1 MAMTAAPAAIP
12 AAPVPDVTVP
22 DAPVPQ
28 QTTGQ
33 SAGQTTSQTTGQTT
47 GQQPQLTREQQAQK
61 DIEQQ
66 EHQRIMGIM
75 PAFNST
81 SNAHAVPLTASQ
93 KIALSFRSAVDP
105 WQFGITIVAAGIGQA
120 ENSHPGYQQGW
131 EGYGKRYAASY
142 ADLFDGTIIGNGLL
156 PAALHQDPRYFRL
169 GVGSAWHRFFYAAST
184 NVLCKGDN
192 GKWQPN
198 YSNVGGNIISGFISE
213 AYYPRSEA
221 GTGEVFTNAAVVT
234 LEGAIGSELLEF
246 WPDIHRKL
254 FKNKE
259 DSYTRAAEEEAKRN
273 QKPSV
278 PPAVPTQDVKP
289 APQQ

>member
-1 MAMTAAPAAIP
+1 LPEAPR
-12 AAPVPDVTVP
+12 
-22 DAPVPQ
+22 PQ
-28 QTTGQ
+28 QTT
-33 SAGQTTSQTTGQTT
+33 APAPAQTAPSVAPQTDAQK
-47 GQQPQLTREQQAQK
+47 QQELDRKAQAAK
-61 DIEQQ
+61 DIEAQ

-81 SNAHAVPLTASQ
+81 SNANAVPLTAGQ
-93 KIALSFRSAVDP
+93 KIQLSFRSAVDP

-120 ENSHPGYQQGW
+120 EDSHPGYQQGW

-169 GVGSAWHRFFYAAST
+169 GVGSKWHRFFYAAST
-184 NVLCKGDN
+184 NILCKGDN

-246 WPDIHRKL
+246 WPDIHHKL

-259 DSYTRAAEEEAKRN
+259 DSYTKAAEEAAKQRQQ
-273 QKPSV
+273 QK
-278 PPAVPTQDVKP
+278 QDAKP
-289 APQQ
+289 AAPAPTSTPQ